1 MMFGF
6 IGELRSSTQ
15 GKGEYTMEYSH
26 YAPAPSQAQEKYIA
40 DYQAANNVETV
51 KAKKKN

>member
-6 IGELRSSTQ
+6 IGELRSVTQ

-26 YAPAPSQAQEKYIA
+26 YAPASQTAQERYISE
-40 DYQAANNVETV
+40 YQAANDVESV